1 MRGVPRHTQPIRETR
16 NLVCA
21 CLMGGNNLHSLEHKP
36 VPQCGP
42 VFKMWVHK
50 SFISDYETSKAS
62 KIKVVLTIDI
72 YNFGTKLVR

>member
-42 VFKMWVHK
+42 VFKCGSINPLSVTTK
-50 SFISDYETSKAS
+50 PQKLPRSKLFLLSIFI
-62 KIKVVLTIDI
+62 I
-72 YNFGTKLVR
+72 LVQN